1 MRAMEQHSRP
11 RTCWCAPRLWGV
23 HWTDVTITDRLPR
36 AFAPSFCFFEGD
48 RITHT
53 QGSAPSKSVILCT
66 GSTARFDLRTGW
78 LAYPH
83 CAAVRRLLHAPS
95 RLGLHASRTMPT
107 PSPKVDAALRIALDQ
122 WCALIGEENV
132 YRSGARLEELRLD
145 TSDFKQSFHARL
157 RPSDRTQIPALITIA
172 QQCAISVYPI
182 SGGHN
187 WGYGTANPV
196 RPGGVILD
204 LGALKEISVN
214 VELGTATVE
223 PGVSQQDLYGFLEA
237 RGLPF
242 IVPTSGAG
250 PNGSILGN
258 ALERG
263 FGLTPYAD
271 HFAAVTRIEAVFPD
285 GTLYTSP
292 LSGLGG
298 TEVDECFKWGVG
310 PYFEGLFSQGNF
322 AIVTRVTVALARK
335 CEQTSIVVFSLTDS
349 RLDLAV
355 DAVRDIMAT
364 VGGNIGGFNLM
375 NRARVLTM
383 AQRST
388 DDRSAALIVGKK
400 TVPDWTGAG
409 AVYGTT
415 RVARAVCS
423 EIKRILRPTDSA
435 VTVINAGTV
444 RRMHSLINLLPSYV
458 LPASRNRLLRLI
470 PTVDMLT
477 GVPSEVAL
485 RLAYWQSR
493 ASAPRCDMD
502 PARDGCGLYWYSPLT
517 PMKAVAVRDL
527 VALVEK
533 VCLKHSFA
541 APITLTAF
549 SSRCFDVT
557 VPILFDRAEDGANNR
572 ADQCYRELFK
582 QGCARRFV
590 PYRVGTQ
597 HMSLLI
603 DPHSD
608 YWKLLGRIK
617 RLVDPG
623 NILSPGRYSL

>member
-1 MRAMEQHSRP
+1 
-11 RTCWCAPRLWGV
+11 
-23 HWTDVTITDRLPR
+23 
-36 AFAPSFCFFEGD
+36 
-48 RITHT
+48 
-53 QGSAPSKSVILCT
+53 
-66 GSTARFDLRTGW
+66 
-78 LAYPH
+78 
-83 CAAVRRLLHAPS
+83 
-95 RLGLHASRTMPT
+95 MPT
-107 PSPKVDAALRIALDQ
+107 PSPNVDAALRIALDQ
-122 WCALIGEENV
+122 WCALIGEANV

-157 RPSDRTQIPALITIA
+157 RPTDRTQIPGLIAIA

-204 LGALKEISVN
+204 LGALKEISVD

-223 PGVSQQDLYGFLEA
+223 PGVTQQDLYDFLEA

-263 FGLTPYAD
+263 LGLTPYAD
-271 HFAAVTRIEAVFPD
+271 HFAAVTRIEAVSPD
-285 GTLYTSP
+285 GTPYTSP
-292 LSGLGG
+292 LSELGG
-298 TEVDECFKWGVG
+298 TEADECFKWGVG
-310 PYFEGLFSQGNF
+310 PYFEGLFSQGNL

-335 CEQTSIVVFSLTDS
+335 CEHTSIVVFSLTDS
-349 RLDLAV
+349 GLDSAV
-355 DAVRDIMAT
+355 EAIREVMAT

-383 AQRST
+383 AQRSE
-388 DDRSAALIVGKK
+388 DNRSAALIVGKK

-409 AVYGTT
+409 AVYGTAQ
-415 RVARAVCS
+415 VARAVCS

-435 VTVINAGTV
+435 VKVINAATV
-444 RRMHSLINLLPSYV
+444 RRMHSLVSLLPSYL
-458 LPASRNRLLRLI
+458 LPAFRNRVRRLM

-493 ASAPRCDMD
+493 AAAPPTRRDMD
-502 PARDGCGLYWYSPLT
+502 PARDGCGLYWYSPLA

-582 QGCARRFV
+582 QGCARGFV

-597 HMSLLI
+597 HMSMLI

-608 YWKLLGRIK
+608 YWKLLGKIK